1 MSFTSSPPVLVPSN
15 HSLYTPS
22 YPTDILVPIK
32 CQELDLEPS
41 VPLSQKSLLHGSLSK
56 STSPVSR
63 DPIQY
68 QKLKMNYLRK
78 LNVIPIVSQ
87 KDILS
92 VLGKEQTKPGSSK
105 KTPKKKSPEK
115 ASKLKNPKRGSDSS
129 SFVPSFLPSFT
140 TPSKPIAIPPR
151 SNSRKIPPLM
161 DPSD

>member
-41 VPLSQKSLLHGSLSK
+41 VPISQKSLTYGSISVK
-56 STSPVSR
+56 SSTSPISR

-92 VLGKEQTKPGSSK
+92 VLGKEQTKPGSK
-105 KTPKKKSPEK
+105 KTPKKKSLEK
-115 ASKLKNPKRGSDSS
+115 ASKFSKLKNPKR
-129 SFVPSFLPSFT
+129 
-140 TPSKPIAIPPR
+140 
-151 SNSRKIPPLM
+151 
-161 DPSD
+161 